1 MPVVVAVHRPK
12 NFDEWFKLFK
22 CNPPPKVGR
31 WRVLRGS
38 EDRNRVHVVAE
49 LASSE
54 VQDVKDFMQSKQM
67 QNVFKQVNDMSTV
80 PIEFIWLEEL
90 SPTTVDK
97 VTFTPLALALGEW

>member
-1 MPVVVAVHRPK
+1 MPVLVAVHRLK
-12 NFDEWFKLFK
+12 NFDDWLKLFQSH
-22 CNPPPKVGR
+22 PPPKLGR